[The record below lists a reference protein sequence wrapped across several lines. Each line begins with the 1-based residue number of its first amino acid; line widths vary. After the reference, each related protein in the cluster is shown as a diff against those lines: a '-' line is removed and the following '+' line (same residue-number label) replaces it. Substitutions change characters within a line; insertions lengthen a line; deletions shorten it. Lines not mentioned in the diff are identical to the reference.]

1 MHTEWRCFYG
11 DTVYMIL
18 AVMGPK
24 VALRGPLFSPSPRD
38 VEAVRADCSGIHG
51 LRLFGSGA

>member
-1 MHTEWRCFYG
+1 MYVVR
-11 DTVYMIL
+11 
-18 AVMGPK
+18 AVKGPK

-51 LRLFGSGA
+51 LRFYGSGA